1 MFVCGEQAVED
12 SWARKLN
19 RSAAILAE
27 DLKDLGGIQPLLF
40 ASRFAGQGPLTQAYR
55 NLFAARIRQSRL
67 FRRALR
73 HLGGMVED
81 RFYRGRYS
89 ALEAKAADSLQTIQ
103 NAR

>member
-1 MFVCGEQAVED
+1 MDPMRTTNSTE
-12 SWARKLN
+12 
-19 RSAAILAE
+19 ILAE
-27 DLKDLGGIQPLLF
+27 ELKHHGGMPPLLF
-40 ASRFAGQGPLTQAYR
+40 ASRFAGQGRLSQAYR
-55 NLFAARIRQSRL
+55 DLLAARIRQSRL